1 MEIGFLIL
9 VLLIGAALGA
19 AVVGW
24 RMSAAQR
31 VIAEELAAAKATLEE
46 RQMSSAEIETRARL
60 FAEEMLKAQAQ
71 QLAQTNQV
79 NITGLLAPLKTQFE
93 QFSKEVTG
101 LKETSQ
107 ASTVTLNERIRALME
122 AQQKISQDA
131 QNLASALKGD
141 NKMVGD
147 WGEVILERVLEV
159 SGLARDRE
167 FFVQQTHGAAED
179 QSRSRKPDVVIQL
192 PEERFLIVDSKV
204 SLKAYEEYFNAD
216 DESIRKAKLRD
227 HLGSLRA
234 HMEGLSKKNYQG
246 IHGDRSP
253 DFVMMFIPVEP
264 AFLLATGND
273 DSLWLE
279 GWNKHVLLVSP
290 NTLLFVLR
298 TIEYLWR
305 QERVGRNAVEI
316 AHRGAL
322 LYDKFRGFVETMLA
336 VRKNLDAAN
345 KSHETAMRQL
355 SEGPGNV
362 MRQVEKMRDLGVK
375 PDKSLPE
382 ELLKIAMQDQGVE
395 EDREQDTHPR

>member
-1 MEIGFLIL
+1 MEMGILIL
-9 VLLIGAALGA
+9 ALVVGVLLGA
-19 AVVGW
+19 AFVGW
-24 RMSAAQR
+24 RMSSAQR
-31 VIAEELAAAKATLEE
+31 AVAEELAAAKATIQE
-46 RQMSSAEIETRARL
+46 RQASSTEIETRARL

-71 QLAQTNQV
+71 QLAQTNQA

-93 QFSKEVTG
+93 QFSKEVSG

-107 ASTVTLNERIRALME
+107 AGTISLNERIKALVE

-131 QNLASALKGD
+131 KNLASALKGD

-204 SLKAYEEYFNAD
+204 SLKAYEEYFNSED
-216 DESIRKAKLRD
+216 DVIRKARLRD
-227 HLGSLRA
+227 HLSSLRA

-316 AHRGAL
+316 ANRGAL
-322 LYDKFRGFVETMLA
+322 LYDKFRGFVETMLV

-345 KSHETAMRQL
+345 KSHDTAMRQL

-362 MRQVEKMRDLGVK
+362 IRQVEMMRDLGVK
-375 PDKSLPE
+375 PDKSLPD
-382 ELLKIAMQDQGVE
+382 ELLKIAMPDKE
-395 EDREQDTHPR
+395 AE